1 MQSIAPSVFISHGLP
16 SMALMDDPYN
26 TSLVNFGRNIDIKG
40 IVAVSSHWVCPGPV
54 QVTSNSR
61 PFIQF
66 NFHGYQKEL
75 YDLSYQP
82 PFSHELLTVV
92 TTLLEKNGFPFV
104 ENPHYGF
111 DHGVWMPLRLI
122 RPEAD
127 LPVIQISLP
136 LYEDL
141 RLIMKIGHALSGLR
155 DQGILLL
162 GSGMAAFNPSK
173 LIWHARGE
181 SVNEKIK
188 AFDDWL
194 AENILQAKIEN
205 ILDYRLSS
213 PFGTFAHPS
222 SANLLPLFF
231 AVGGAI
237 NGDRPQILFRG
248 FRYSSTSLLSF
259 CLGERKILDLPY
271 S

>member
-1 MQSIAPSVFISHGLP
+1 MRRETPSVFISHGLP

-26 TSLVNFGRNIDIKG
+26 TALVNFGRNIELKG
-40 IVAVSSHWVCPGPV
+40 IVAVSSHWVNPGPV
-54 QVTSNSR
+54 QVTSNKT
-61 PFIQF
+61 PFIQH
-66 NFHGYQKEL
+66 NFHGYQKDL
-75 YDLSYQP
+75 YNISYQP
-82 PFSHELLTVV
+82 PYSAQLQEMV
-92 TTLLEKNGFPFV
+92 TSLLENSGFPFV

-127 LPVIQISLP
+127 IPIVQLSLP

-141 RLIMKIGHALSGLR
+141 RLILKLGHVLSPLR

-173 LIWHARGE
+173 LIWYARDE
-181 SVNEKIK
+181 VVNDKIK

-194 AENILQAKIEN
+194 TESILQAKIEN

-213 PFGTFAHPS
+213 PFGEFAHPS

-231 AVGGAI
+231 TMGSAVT
-237 NGDRPQILFRG
+237 GDRPQILFKG

-259 CLGERKILDLPY
+259 CLGQKAIRDFPY

>member
-1 MQSIAPSVFISHGLP
+1 MQRNTPSTFISHGLP

-26 TSLVNFGRNIDIKG
+26 TALVNFGRNIQLKG

-61 PFIQF
+61 PFIQY
-66 NFHGYQKEL
+66 NFHGYQKDL
-75 YDLSYQP
+75 YSLSYSTP
-82 PFSHELLTVV
+82 YSAELQMMV
-92 TTLLEKNGFPFV
+92 TSLLQKNGFPFL
-104 ENPHYGF
+104 ENPNYGF

-127 LPVIQISLP
+127 LPVVQLSLP

-141 RLIMKIGHALSGLR
+141 RLIMKLGHALSTLR
-155 DQGILLL
+155 DRGILLL

-173 LIWHARGE
+173 LIWHARDGA
-181 SVNEKIK
+181 VNEKIK

-194 AENILQAKIEN
+194 SDNILKAKIEN

-213 PFGTFAHPS
+213 PFGEFAHPS

-231 AVGGAI
+231 TMGGALT
-237 NGDRPQILFRG
+237 GDRPQILFKG

-259 CLGERKILDLPY
+259 CLGQKDILELPY